1 MGFKT
6 NADDD
11 DAVSEINVTPLVD
24 VMLVLVIILLVTAP
38 LVTQSVNVTL
48 PKTASSKPDIPK
60 EPLQIE
66 IKGSNC
72 DINSKAEISLNKT
85 PISNLSALETT
96 LTHELEQNPDVAI
109 HLWGDENVSYAKVE
123 EVVTA
128 VTNAGISK
136 ISFVTMEK

>member
-48 PKTASSKPDIPK
+48 PKTAASKPDIPK

-66 IKGSNC
+66 IKGNNC
-72 DINSKAEISLNKT
+72 DINAKAEISLNKT

-96 LTHELEQNPDVAI
+96 LIHELEQNPDVAI